1 MTNSE
6 YQVEILTYDPQWV
19 ARFRQEAD
27 LLRSTLGEQIVA
39 IHHIG
44 STSVPGLQAKPII
57 DVLLEVRD
65 IEELDRHNQAMREQ
79 GYDPRG
85 EFGLPRRRY
94 FPRSADGQRAS
105 HVHSWQTGDTEIR
118 RHLDFRDYLIS
129 HPQARE
135 AYGDLKAD
143 LADKFAGDRDSY
155 VEGKHS
161 FCQETERQAVAW
173 GSAIRTQA
181 LETDRLTLL
190 PLNPAQL
197 NHYLNRPR
205 QLEAALHFDLSESI
219 LTDPVHRAIRT
230 KLHNTAGGN
239 LQKLLWNTYWLAV
252 IREQGF
258 GAGLIGF
265 KGAPRKDGMVEI
277 GYGIDATVRRQ
288 GYTTEAGAA
297 LVNWALTQPECY
309 AVVACTEKSNIAS
322 IRVLEKLGFSLAR
335 ETDEEFSWITAN
347 PVSH

>member
-1 MTNSE
+1 MTNRE
-6 YQVEILTYDPQWV
+6 YRVEIFPYDPQWV
-19 ARFRQEAD
+19 ARFRQEAGI
-27 LLRSTLGEQIVA
+27 LRSILGEQIVA

-57 DVLLEVRD
+57 DVLLEVSD

-94 FPRSADGQRAS
+94 FPRRADGRHVT
-105 HVHSWQTGDTEIR
+105 HVHSWQTGDMEIR

-129 HPQARE
+129 HPQTRE
-135 AYGDLKAD
+135 AYGRLKAE
-143 LADKFAGDRDSY
+143 LAKKFAGDRDQY
-155 VEGKHS
+155 VEGKHA

-173 GSAIRTQA
+173 GIAIRAQA

-197 NHYLNRPR
+197 SHYLNRPW
-205 QLEAALHFDLSESI
+205 QLEAALHLNLSESI
-219 LTDPVHRAIRT
+219 LTAPVHRAIRT
-230 KLHNTAGGN
+230 KLHNTAGVD

-252 IREQGF
+252 IREEGF

-277 GYGIDATVRRQ
+277 GYGIDAAVRRQ
-288 GYTTEAGAA
+288 GYTTEAAAA
-297 LVNWALTQPECY
+297 LVNWALTQPECH

-322 IRVLEKLGFSLAR
+322 IRVLEKLGFSQAR
-335 ETDEEFSWITAN
+335 ETDEEFSWITADT
-347 PVSH
+347 VRR

>member
-6 YQVEILTYDPQWV
+6 YPVEILPYDPQWI
-19 ARFRQEAD
+19 ARFRREAD
-27 LLRSTLGEQIVA
+27 LLRSILGEQIVA

-44 STSVPGLQAKPII
+44 STSVPNLQAKPII

-65 IEELDRHNQAMREQ
+65 IEELDHYNQAMGEQ

-94 FPRSADGQRAS
+94 FPRSADGRRIS

-129 HPQARE
+129 HPQTRE
-135 AYGDLKAD
+135 AYGRLKAE
-143 LADKFAGDRDSY
+143 LAFKFDGDRDNY
-155 VEGKHS
+155 VEGKHA
-161 FCQETERQAVAW
+161 FCQETERRAVAW
-173 GSAIRTQA
+173 GSAVRAQA
-181 LETDRLTLL
+181 LETDRLALL

-205 QLEAALHFDLSESI
+205 QLEAALHLNLSESI

-230 KLHNTAGGN
+230 KLHNTAGVD

-252 IREQGF
+252 IREQEF

-265 KGAPRKDGMVEI
+265 KGTPRKDGMVEI
-277 GYGIDATVRRQ
+277 GYGIDTSVRRQ
-288 GYTTEAGAA
+288 GYTTEAATV
-297 LVNWALTQPECY
+297 LVNWALAQLECQ

-335 ETDEEFSWITAN
+335 ETDEEFNWIRAD
-347 PVSH
+347 PVSY